1 MEMPIASQLVQ
12 SAVSVLL
19 GAALGLYYD
28 VLRLPRLLSGAFLSA
43 VMDLLFWLGT
53 FFCLFCLGLG
63 AGEGQLRLFM
73 FLASGLGFALWE
85 AVPGAFIRTGETA
98 AAAFLKQ
105 SAQKR
110 AARRISG
117 HTYFKK
123 VLKFLKNLF
132 PSPARWFTIREHEGI
147 PAQARIGTRRNT
159 DTAANRGDSHEV

>member
-1 MEMPIASQLVQ
+1 METPIAAQLVQ

-28 VLRLPRLLSGAFLSA
+28 ILRLPRLLTGAFLSA
-43 VMDLLFWLGT
+43 VADLLFWLGA

-63 AGEGQLRLFM
+63 AGGGQLRLFM

-85 AVPGAFIRTGETA
+85 LGPGVFIRSGETA
-98 AAAFLKQ
+98 AAVFLKQ

-110 AARRISG
+110 AVRRKAG

-132 PSPARWFTIREHEGI
+132 PSAGSTS
-147 PAQARIGTRRNT
+147 
-159 DTAANRGDSHEV
+159 TAMPPST